1 MNYFDWI
8 RLTKRKDNRESFIKY
23 LVEIMDYTED
33 VAIEESKIY
42 YR

>member
-1 MNYFDWI
+1 MNYFEWLRIKKLKD
-8 RLTKRKDNRESFIKY
+8 TRKNFIKY
-23 LVEIMDYTED
+23 LVEVMDYTED